1 MSHAYLA
8 AEAAILHILDVLPE
22 MDLVSHCDDLVWRPG
37 PFHRS
42 LTALPVIFP
51 TS

>member
-1 MSHAYLA
+1 MT
-8 AEAAILHILDVLPE
+8 
-22 MDLVSHCDDLVWRPG
+22 LVDHCDDLVRRPG

-42 LTALPVIFP
+42 LTALPVILP